1 VSSLP
6 SGHVGD
12 LGAALV
18 DEQLDP
24 ALRELVLLHMI
35 GCVMCRHDVEEQR
48 QLKAR
53 LQALREPGLPFSLF
67 SKLSAL
73 DKPAALTPLG
83 AGPQLGSADAS
94 LAASAD
100 KAGTAD
106 TADRADAVLLAD
118 TAIAPGRPLTHSSFL
133 RDAHRGRRLLV
144 GAASFLL
151 VGAGAAYAAAG
162 DGQPASPTQPSANV
176 LRTNATEVS
185 QSVPLNDPSFA
196 AMTASFGH

>member
-1 VSSLP
+1 MSSLP

-18 DEQLDP
+18 DEQLEP

-73 DKPAALTPLG
+73 DKPDKPDKTAALTPLG
-83 AGPQLGSADAS
+83 AGRQLGSPDGS
-94 LAASAD
+94 HAAA
-100 KAGTAD
+100 AD
-106 TADRADAVLLAD
+106 TANTVDTVLLAQ
-118 TAIAPGRPLTHSSFL
+118 TAIASGRPLTHSSFL

-162 DGQPASPTQPSANV
+162 DGQAAAPTQPTANV

>member
-1 VSSLP
+1 MSSLP

-67 SKLSAL
+67 SKLSAM

-83 AGPQLGSADAS
+83 VGPALGSADTS
-94 LAASAD
+94 HAAVAE
-100 KAGTAD
+100 TAD
-106 TADRADAVLLAD
+106 GALLAD
-118 TAIAPGRPLTHSSFL
+118 ATIAAARPLAHSSYL

-162 DGQPASPTQPSANV
+162 DGQQASPAQPAANV

-185 QSVPLNDPSFA
+185 QSVPLNDPTFA

>member
-24 ALRELVLLHMI
+24 ATRELVLLHMI

-53 LQALREPGLPFSLF
+53 LQSLSEPGLPFSLF

-73 DKPAALTPLG
+73 DKPSVFAPVLAPAVESAPVETQVAAGHL
-83 AGPQLGSADAS
+83 
-94 LAASAD
+94 
-100 KAGTAD
+100 
-106 TADRADAVLLAD
+106 
-118 TAIAPGRPLTHSSFL
+118 LTHSSFF

-151 VGAGAAYAAAG
+151 VGAGAALAAAG
-162 DGQPASPTQPSANV
+162 DGQPASPTQSTANV
-176 LRTNATEVS
+176 LTTSNATEVN
-185 QSVPLNDPSFA
+185 QSVPMNDPTFA
-196 AMTASFGH
+196 AMTTSFGH

>member
-18 DEQLDP
+18 DDQLDP
-24 ALRELVLLHMI
+24 ATRELVLLHMI

-53 LQALREPGLPFSLF
+53 LQALHEPGLPFSLF

-73 DKPAALTPLG
+73 DKPSVLTPAL
-83 AGPQLGSADAS
+83 ALAPEPAAADAQV
-94 LAASAD
+94 AA
-100 KAGTAD
+100 GH
-106 TADRADAVLLAD
+106 LM
-118 TAIAPGRPLTHSSFL
+118 THSSFF

-151 VGAGAAYAAAG
+151 VGAGAAFAAAG
-162 DGQPASPTQPSANV
+162 DGQPTSPTQPAANV
-176 LRTNATEVS
+176 LTTSNATEVS
-185 QSVPLNDPSFA
+185 RSVPMNDPTFA